1 VKILTAVQQQ
11 RRERILLSARDQ
23 LSQFGYEG
31 LNMRELAVIADV
43 STSTLYNLYQSKDTL
58 ILAALEDQ
66 LEDINAVV
74 AETNTLGLGRFLA
87 RVEAVA
93 DQIVETPKY
102 AEAMGKMLFGADAHD
117 PIVQLLIG
125 SSLSFNREE
134 LAEMAGCGEL
144 RQETDRNFLAR
155 SLSSTGWS
163 TVLMWM
169 KGYVALHDFKQEYV
183 RNAVTMM
190 LPYVTQAA
198 EVRLRQ
204 HLQLNG

>member
-1 VKILTAVQQQ
+1 MKILTAVQQQ

-23 LSQFGYEG
+23 LSQLGYEG

-66 LEDINAVV
+66 LADINAVV
-74 AETNTLGLGRFLA
+74 AETNTSGLGRFLA

-125 SSLSFNREE
+125 TSLSFNREE
-134 LAEMAGCGEL
+134 LAEMASCGEL

-190 LPYVTQAA
+190 LPYVTPAA

-204 HLQLNG
+204 RL

>member
-1 VKILTAVQQQ
+1 MKILTAVQQQ

-23 LSQFGYEG
+23 LSQLGYEG

-66 LEDINAVV
+66 LADINAVV
-74 AETNTLGLGRFLA
+74 AETNSSGLGRFLA

-125 SSLSFNREE
+125 TSLSFNREE
-134 LAEMAGCGEL
+134 LAEMASCGEL

-190 LPYVTQAA
+190 LPYVTPAA
-198 EVRLRQ
+198 EVSLRQ
-204 HLQLNG
+204 RL

>member
-1 VKILTAVQQQ
+1 MKILTAVQQQ

-66 LEDINAVV
+66 LADINAVV
-74 AETNTLGLGRFLA
+74 AETNTSGLGRFLA
-87 RVEAVA
+87 RVDAVA

-125 SSLSFNREE
+125 TSLSFNREE

-204 HLQLNG
+204 RL

>member
-1 VKILTAVQQQ
+1 MKILTAVQQQ

-31 LNMRELAVIADV
+31 LNMRELAGIADV

-66 LEDINAVV
+66 LADINAVV
-74 AETNTLGLGRFLA
+74 AETNTSGLGRFLA

-125 SSLSFNREE
+125 TSLSFNREE
-134 LAEMAGCGEL
+134 LAEMSSCGEL

-190 LPYVTQAA
+190 LPYVTPAA
-198 EVRLRQ
+198 EVSLRQ
-204 HLQLNG
+204 RL

>member
-1 VKILTAVQQQ
+1 MKILTAVQQQ

-66 LEDINAVV
+66 LADINAVV
-74 AETNTLGLGRFLA
+74 AETNTSGLGRFLA
-87 RVEAVA
+87 RVDAVA

-125 SSLSFNREE
+125 TSLSFNREE

-204 HLQLNG
+204 LL

>member
-1 VKILTAVQQQ
+1 MTVKTLTAVQQR
-11 RRERILLSARDQ
+11 RRERILHSTRDQ
-23 LSQFGYEG
+23 LSQVGYEG

-66 LEDINAVV
+66 LADINAVV
-74 AETNTLGLGRFLA
+74 AKTNASGLGRYLA

-102 AEAMGKMLFGADAHD
+102 AEAMGKMLFSADAQD

-125 SSLSFNREE
+125 TSLSFNREE
-134 LAEMAGCGEL
+134 LAEMAVSGEL
-144 RQETDRNFLAR
+144 RQETDRDFLAR
-155 SLSSTGWS
+155 LLSSAGWS

-183 RNAVTMM
+183 RNAVTIM

-204 HLQLNG
+204 RL

>member
-1 VKILTAVQQQ
+1 MKILTAVQQQ

-66 LEDINAVV
+66 LADINAVV
-74 AETNTLGLGRFLA
+74 AETNTSGLGRFLA

-204 HLQLNG
+204 RL

>member
-1 VKILTAVQQQ
+1 LTVKILTAVQQQ

-23 LSQFGYEG
+23 LSQLGYEG

-66 LEDINAVV
+66 LADINAVV
-74 AETNTLGLGRFLA
+74 AETNSSGLGRFLA

-125 SSLSFNREE
+125 TSLSFNREE
-134 LAEMAGCGEL
+134 LAEMASCGEL

-204 HLQLNG
+204 RL

>member
-1 VKILTAVQQQ
+1 MKILTAVQQQ

-66 LEDINAVV
+66 LADINAVV
-74 AETNTLGLGRFLA
+74 AETNTSGLGRFLA

-125 SSLSFNREE
+125 TSLSFNREE
-134 LAEMAGCGEL
+134 LAEMSSCGEL

-190 LPYVTQAA
+190 LPYVTPAA
-198 EVRLRQ
+198 EVSLRQ
-204 HLQLNG
+204 RL

>member
-1 VKILTAVQQQ
+1 MKILTAVQQQ

-31 LNMRELAVIADV
+31 LNMRELAVIAEV

-66 LEDINAVV
+66 LADINAVV
-74 AETNTLGLGRFLA
+74 AETHTSGLGRFLA
-87 RVEAVA
+87 RVDAVA
-93 DQIVETPKY
+93 DQIVEMPRY
-102 AEAMGKMLFGADAHD
+102 AEAMGKMLFSADAHD
-117 PIVQLLIG
+117 PIVQLLIVT
-125 SSLSFNREE
+125 SLSFNREE

-190 LPYVTQAA
+190 LPYVTPAA
-198 EVRLRQ
+198 EVSLRQ
-204 HLQLNG
+204 RL

>member
-1 VKILTAVQQQ
+1 MKILTAVQQQ

-66 LEDINAVV
+66 LADINAVV
-74 AETNTLGLGRFLA
+74 AETNTSGLGRFLA

-125 SSLSFNREE
+125 
-134 LAEMAGCGEL
+134 
-144 RQETDRNFLAR
+144 
-155 SLSSTGWS
+155 
-163 TVLMWM
+163 
-169 KGYVALHDFKQEYV
+169 
-183 RNAVTMM
+183 
-190 LPYVTQAA
+190 
-198 EVRLRQ
+198 
-204 HLQLNG
+204 

>member
-1 VKILTAVQQQ
+1 MTVKTLTAVQQR
-11 RRERILLSARDQ
+11 RRERILHSTRDQ

-31 LNMRELAVIADV
+31 LSMRELAVIADV

-58 ILAALEDQ
+58 ILAALED
-66 LEDINAVV
+66 LLANINAVV
-74 AETNTLGLGRFLA
+74 TETNTLGLSRFLV

-93 DQIVETPKY
+93 DQIVETPRY
-102 AEAMGKMLFGADAHD
+102 AEAMGKMLFGADAED
-117 PIVQLLIG
+117 PVVQLLIG
-125 SSLSFNREE
+125 SSLFFNKEE

-190 LPYVTQAA
+190 LPYVTQTA
-198 EVRLRQ
+198 EVRLRK
-204 HLQLNG
+204 LL

>member
-1 VKILTAVQQQ
+1 MKILTAVQQQ

-23 LSQFGYEG
+23 LSQVGYEG

-66 LEDINAVV
+66 LADINAVV
-74 AETNTLGLGRFLA
+74 AKTNTSGLGRFLA

-125 SSLSFNREE
+125 TSLSFNREE
-134 LAEMAGCGEL
+134 LAEMASCGEL

-183 RNAVTMM
+183 RNAVTML

-204 HLQLNG
+204 RL

>member
-1 VKILTAVQQQ
+1 MTVKTLTTVQQH
-11 RRERILLSARDQ
+11 RWERILHSTRDQ

-66 LEDINAVV
+66 LADINTVV
-74 AETNTLGLGRFLA
+74 AKTNTSGLGRYLA

-102 AEAMGKMLFGADAHD
+102 AEAMGKMLFSADAQD

-125 SSLSFNREE
+125 TSLSFNREE
-134 LAEMAGCGEL
+134 LAEMAVSGEL
-144 RQETDRNFLAR
+144 RQEIDRDFLAR
-155 SLSSTGWS
+155 SLSSAGWS

-183 RNAVTMM
+183 RNAVTIM

-198 EVRLRQ
+198 EKRLRQ
-204 HLQLNG
+204 LL

>member
-1 VKILTAVQQQ
+1 MKILTAVQQQ
-11 RRERILLSARDQ
+11 RRERILLSTRDQ

-66 LEDINAVV
+66 LADINAVV
-74 AETNTLGLGRFLA
+74 AETNTSGLGRFLA
-87 RVEAVA
+87 RVDAVA

-134 LAEMAGCGEL
+134 LAEMAECGEL

-204 HLQLNG
+204 RL

>member
-1 VKILTAVQQQ
+1 MKILTAVQQQ

-66 LEDINAVV
+66 LADINAVV
-74 AETNTLGLGRFLA
+74 AETNTSGLGRFLA

-125 SSLSFNREE
+125 TSLSFNREE
-134 LAEMAGCGEL
+134 LAEMASCGEL

-204 HLQLNG
+204 RL

>member
-23 LSQFGYEG
+23 LSQLGYEG

-66 LEDINAVV
+66 LADINAVV
-74 AETNTLGLGRFLA
+74 AETNSSGLGRFLA

-125 SSLSFNREE
+125 TSLSFNREE
-134 LAEMAGCGEL
+134 LAEMASCGEL

-183 RNAVTMM
+183 RNAVTML

-204 HLQLNG
+204 RL

>member
-1 VKILTAVQQQ
+1 MKILTAVQQQ

-23 LSQFGYEG
+23 LSQLGYEG

-66 LEDINAVV
+66 LADINAVV
-74 AETNTLGLGRFLA
+74 AETNTSGLGRFLA

-125 SSLSFNREE
+125 TSLSFNRKE

-204 HLQLNG
+204 RL

>member
-1 VKILTAVQQQ
+1 
-11 RRERILLSARDQ
+11 
-23 LSQFGYEG
+23 
-31 LNMRELAVIADV
+31 MRELAVIADV

-66 LEDINAVV
+66 LADINAVV
-74 AETNTLGLGRFLA
+74 AETHTSGLGRFLA
-87 RVEAVA
+87 RVDAVA

-125 SSLSFNREE
+125 TSLSLNREE

-169 KGYVALHDFKQEYV
+169 KGYVTLHDFKQEYV

-204 HLQLNG
+204 LL

>member
-1 VKILTAVQQQ
+1 MKTLTAVQQR
-11 RRERILLSARDQ
+11 RRERILHSTRDQ

-31 LNMRELAVIADV
+31 LSMRELAVIADV
-43 STSTLYNLYQSKDTL
+43 STSTLYNLYQSKDAL

-66 LEDINAVV
+66 LAEINAVV
-74 AETNTLGLGRFLA
+74 VKTNTSGLGRYVA

-102 AEAMGKMLFGADAHD
+102 AEAMGKMLFSADAQD

-125 SSLSFNREE
+125 TSLSFNREE
-134 LAEMAGCGEL
+134 LAEMAVSGEL
-144 RQETDRNFLAR
+144 RLETDRDFLAR
-155 SLSSTGWS
+155 LLSSVGWS

-183 RNAVTMM
+183 RNAVTIM

-198 EVRLRQ
+198 ELRLRQ
-204 HLQLNG
+204 LL

>member
-1 VKILTAVQQQ
+1 MTVKTLTAVQQR
-11 RRERILLSARDQ
+11 RRERILHSTRDQ
-23 LSQFGYEG
+23 LSQVGYEG

-43 STSTLYNLYQSKDTL
+43 STSTLYNLYQSKDAL

-66 LEDINAVV
+66 LAEINAVV
-74 AETNTLGLGRFLA
+74 VKTNTSGLGRYVA

-102 AEAMGKMLFGADAHD
+102 AEAMGKMLFSADAQD

-125 SSLSFNREE
+125 TSLSFNREE
-134 LAEMAGCGEL
+134 LAEMAVSGEL
-144 RQETDRNFLAR
+144 RLETDRDFLAR
-155 SLSSTGWS
+155 LLSSVGWS

-183 RNAVTMM
+183 RNAVTIM

-198 EVRLRQ
+198 ELRLRQ
-204 HLQLNG
+204 LL

>member
-1 VKILTAVQQQ
+1 MKILTAVQQQ

-23 LSQFGYEG
+23 LSQLGYEG

-66 LEDINAVV
+66 LADINAVV
-74 AETNTLGLGRFLA
+74 AETNTSGLGRFLA

-125 SSLSFNREE
+125 TSLSFNREE
-134 LAEMAGCGEL
+134 LAEMASCGEL

-204 HLQLNG
+204 RL

>member
-1 VKILTAVQQQ
+1 MTVKTLTAVQQQ
-11 RRERILLSARDQ
+11 RRERILLSTRDL
-23 LSQFGYEG
+23 LSQVGYEG

-43 STSTLYNLYQSKDTL
+43 STSTLYNLYQSKDAL

-66 LEDINAVV
+66 LAEINAVV
-74 AETNTLGLGRFLA
+74 VKTNTSGLGRYVA

-102 AEAMGKMLFGADAHD
+102 AEAMGKMLFSADAQD

-125 SSLSFNREE
+125 TSLSFNREE
-134 LAEMAGCGEL
+134 LAEMAVSGEL
-144 RQETDRNFLAR
+144 RLETDRDFLAR
-155 SLSSTGWS
+155 LLSSVGWS

-183 RNAVTMM
+183 RNAVTIM

-198 EVRLRQ
+198 ELRLRQ
-204 HLQLNG
+204 LL

>member
-1 VKILTAVQQQ
+1 MKILTAVQQQ
-11 RRERILLSARDQ
+11 RRERILLSTRDQ

-66 LEDINAVV
+66 LADINAVV
-74 AETNTLGLGRFLA
+74 AETNTSGLGRFLA
-87 RVEAVA
+87 RVDAVA

-102 AEAMGKMLFGADAHD
+102 AEAMGKMLFSADAQD

-125 SSLSFNREE
+125 TSLSLNREE
-134 LAEMAGCGEL
+134 LAEMAVCGEL
-144 RQETDRNFLAR
+144 RQETDRGFLAR
-155 SLSSTGWS
+155 LLSSTGWS
-163 TVLMWM
+163 SVLMWM

-183 RNAVTMM
+183 RNAVTIM
-190 LPYVTQAA
+190 LPYVTQVA

-204 HLQLNG
+204 RL

>member
-1 VKILTAVQQQ
+1 MKILTAVQQQ

-66 LEDINAVV
+66 LADINAVV
-74 AETNTLGLGRFLA
+74 AETNTSGLGRFLA

-125 SSLSFNREE
+125 TSLSFNRKE

-204 HLQLNG
+204 RL

>member
-1 VKILTAVQQQ
+1 MKILTAVQQQ

-31 LNMRELAVIADV
+31 LNMRELAVIAEV

-66 LEDINAVV
+66 LADINAVV
-74 AETNTLGLGRFLA
+74 AETNTSGLGRFLA

-125 SSLSFNREE
+125 TSLSFNREE
-134 LAEMAGCGEL
+134 LAEMASCGEL

-190 LPYVTQAA
+190 LPYVTPAA
-198 EVRLRQ
+198 EVSLRQ
-204 HLQLNG
+204 RL

>member
-1 VKILTAVQQQ
+1 MKILTAVQQQ

-66 LEDINAVV
+66 LADINAVV
-74 AETNTLGLGRFLA
+74 AETNASGLGRFLA
-87 RVEAVA
+87 RVDAVA

-125 SSLSFNREE
+125 TSLSFNREE

-204 HLQLNG
+204 RL

>member
-1 VKILTAVQQQ
+1 MKILTAVQQQ

-66 LEDINAVV
+66 LADINAVV
-74 AETNTLGLGRFLA
+74 AETNSSGLGRFLA

-125 SSLSFNREE
+125 TSLSFNREE
-134 LAEMAGCGEL
+134 LAEMASCGEL

-183 RNAVTMM
+183 RNAVTML

-204 HLQLNG
+204 RL